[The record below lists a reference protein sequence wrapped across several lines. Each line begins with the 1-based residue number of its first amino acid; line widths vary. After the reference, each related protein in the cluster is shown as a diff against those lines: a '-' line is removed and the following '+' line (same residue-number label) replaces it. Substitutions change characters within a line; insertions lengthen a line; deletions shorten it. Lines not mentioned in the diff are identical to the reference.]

1 MKLDFS
7 KAWNTITSLIGGNK
21 DVVMIVA
28 GVFFFLPY
36 LVVMLAMPEVTA
48 VMQGQF
54 GDTQDPDAMMAAM
67 QGAFQSYWWVFIVL
81 GIIQYLGTLSL
92 LALFT
97 DHNRPTVGEAIGIG
111 AARLVPY
118 FVTVILMGVAIAV
131 IAGLLA
137 TLGAVTGVGLVGFI
151 AVMLA
156 FVVAIYLFIKFSQ
169 VAPVMAIEG
178 TSNPIKAL
186 SRSWA
191 LTKGNSFRILLF
203 VLLIFIPLFIITSI
217 VSMIFGLGFAAGGA
231 SVATIGNGLV
241 AALMNAVS
249 GAVGAAILA
258 AIYRQLAGDS
268 PSAVSETFE

>member
-21 DVVMIVA
+21 NVVMIVA

-67 QGAFQSYWWVFIVL
+67 QGAFRNYWWVFIIL
-81 GIIQYLGTLSL
+81 GVIQYLGTLSL

-111 AARLVPY
+111 AARLLPY
-118 FVTVILMGVAIAV
+118 FVTVLLMGFAIGLIAVVLIAIGALTGVALVAIVTGLLAAV
-131 IAGLLA
+131 IA
-137 TLGAVTGVGLVGFI
+137 
-151 AVMLA
+151 
-156 FVVAIYLFIKFSQ
+156 IYLVVKFSQ
-169 VAPVMAIEG
+169 VAPIMAIEG
-178 TSNPIKAL
+178 VTNPIKAL
-186 SRSWA
+186 RRSWA
-191 LTKGNSFRILLF
+191 LTKGNSLRILLF
-203 VLLIFIPLFIITSI
+203 ALLIFVPLFIITSI

-231 SVATIGNGLV
+231 SLATIGNGLV

-249 GAVGAAILA
+249 GAAGAAILA
-258 AIYRQLAGDS
+258 AVYRQLAGDS

>member
-36 LVVMLAMPEVTA
+36 LVVMLTMPEVTA

-54 GDTQDPDAMMAAM
+54 GETENPDAMMAAM
-67 QGAFQSYWWVFIVL
+67 RGAFRSYWWVFTVL

-111 AARLVPY
+111 AARLLPY
-118 FVTVILMGVAIAV
+118 FVTVLLMGFAIGLIAV
-131 IAGLLA
+131 VLIAIGALTGIAVVAFVTGLLA
-137 TLGAVTGVGLVGFI
+137 A
-151 AVMLA
+151 
-156 FVVAIYLFIKFSQ
+156 VVAVYLVVKFSQ
-169 VAPVMAIEG
+169 VAPVMIIEG
-178 TSNPIKAL
+178 VTNPIKAL

-191 LTKGNSFRILLF
+191 LTKGNSLRILLF
-203 VLLIFIPLFIITSI
+203 SLLIFIPLLIITSI

>member
-36 LVVMLAMPEVTA
+36 LVVMLTMPEVTA

-54 GDTQDPDAMMAAM
+54 GETENPDAMMAAM
-67 QGAFQSYWWVFIVL
+67 QGAFRSYWWVFTVL

-111 AARLVPY
+111 AARLLPY
-118 FVTVILMGVAIAV
+118 FVTVLLMGFAIGLIAV
-131 IAGLLA
+131 VLIAIGALTGIAVVAFVTGLLA
-137 TLGAVTGVGLVGFI
+137 A
-151 AVMLA
+151 
-156 FVVAIYLFIKFSQ
+156 VVAVYLVVKFSQ
-169 VAPVMAIEG
+169 VAPVMIIEG
-178 TSNPIKAL
+178 VTNPIKAL

-191 LTKGNSFRILLF
+191 LTKGNSLRILLF
-203 VLLIFIPLFIITSI
+203 SLLIFIPLLIITSI

>member
-36 LVVMLAMPEVTA
+36 LVVMLTMPEVTA

-54 GDTQDPDAMMAAM
+54 GETENPDAMMAAM
-67 QGAFQSYWWVFIVL
+67 RGAFRSYWWVFTVL

-111 AARLVPY
+111 AARLLPY
-118 FVTVILMGVAIAV
+118 FVTVLLMGFAIGLIAV
-131 IAGLLA
+131 VLIAIGALTGIAVVAFVTGLLA
-137 TLGAVTGVGLVGFI
+137 A
-151 AVMLA
+151 
-156 FVVAIYLFIKFSQ
+156 VVAIYLVVKFSQ
-169 VAPVMAIEG
+169 VAPVMIIEG
-178 TSNPIKAL
+178 VTNPIKAL

-191 LTKGNSFRILLF
+191 LTKGNSLRILLF
-203 VLLIFIPLFIITSI
+203 SLLIFIPLLIITSI

>member
-21 DVVMIVA
+21 DVVLVVA

-48 VMQGQF
+48 LMQGQF
-54 GDTQDPDAMMAAM
+54 GDTQDQAAMMATLAST
-67 QGAFQSYWWVFIVL
+67 FQNYWWAFLVL

-97 DHNRPTVGEAIGIG
+97 DHSRPTVGEAIGIG
-111 AARLVPY
+111 AARLLPY
-118 FVTVILMGVAIAV
+118 FVTVVLMGLAIV
-131 IAGLLA
+131 LVAGLLA
-137 TLGAVTGVGLVGFI
+137 AVGAVSGI
-151 AVMLA
+151 ALLA
-156 FVVAIYLFIKFSQ
+156 FVTGLLALVLAIYLLIKFSQ
-169 VAPVMAIEG
+169 VAPVMVIEG
-178 TSNPIKAL
+178 VTNPIKAL

-191 LTKGNSFRILLF
+191 LTKGNSLRILLF
-203 VLLIFIPLFIITSI
+203 ALLIFIPLFIITSI
-217 VSMIFGLGFAAGGA
+217 VSMVFGLGFAAAGTGA
-231 SVATIGNGLV
+231 ATIGNGLI

-268 PSAVSETFE
+268 PSAISETFE